1 MSIYD
6 TDLDGKSK
14 LISTLFGPDSGPK
27 SQSALSN
34 WEKKIISSRSNK
46 MLIEFKSDEAFE
58 YTGFSINIQF
68 TVLQNQKCES
78 WLDTKERT
86 LKSPN
91 YPNSYDNKFSCH
103 WLITVQ
109 YGFHIILRFLELN
122 VSILTILTIQY
133 ILTH

>member
-14 LISTLFGPDSGPK
+14 LISTLSGPDSGPK

-34 WEKKIISSRSNK
+34 WEKKVISSRSNE
-46 MLIEFKSDEAFE
+46 MSIEFKSDGAFE

-68 TVLQNQKCES
+68 TVLQNQECES
-78 WLDTKERT
+78 WLDMKEKT
-86 LKSPN
+86 LQSPN
-91 YPNSYDNKFSCH
+91 YPNSYDSKFSCY

-109 YGFHIILRFLELN
+109 YGFHITIKFLELD
-122 VSILTILTIQY
+122 VRILTILTI
-133 ILTH
+133 

>member
-1 MSIYD
+1 MIFDNDNSMIVANI
-6 TDLDGKSK
+6 T
-14 LISTLFGPDSGPK
+14 GPDLHNWQNKIFS
-27 SQSALSN
+27 SSSN
-34 WEKKIISSRSNK
+34 N
-46 MLIEFKSDEAFE
+46 MLIEFRSDAAYE
-58 YTGFSINIQF
+58 YIGFSASIHYLPKPSKECEIGLDMKEKTIQ
-68 TVLQNQKCES
+68 
-78 WLDTKERT
+78 
-86 LKSPN
+86 SPN